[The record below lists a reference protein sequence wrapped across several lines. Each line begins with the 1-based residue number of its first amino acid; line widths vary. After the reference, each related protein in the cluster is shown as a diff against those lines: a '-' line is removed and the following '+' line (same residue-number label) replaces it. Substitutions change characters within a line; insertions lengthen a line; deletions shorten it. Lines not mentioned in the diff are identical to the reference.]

1 MGQEQVEAA
10 AEKSDVIRRLKIG
23 WNLQRSHFEGE
34 DLTLFNFAFSRL
46 EGSVF
51 DGCNLSRAK
60 LTKANLRECVFR
72 DCEMARLEATG
83 ATMNGMTMIGCRLV
97 HGCLDAVSA
106 KGAVVQNTDLDNTY
120 LRAADFSGGS
130 FRRLGMRIQGFHS
143 RGAVM
148 PDFDPADVD
157 HAHESHEMVSHLLRY
172 EYPDDMDILEV
183 CEMLVARIGLD
194 CWHGAI
200 VRIRDRKP
208 HIIDKLEA
216 AWRKYPTW
224 GLWDR
229 WELGCAMAD
238 CQTARDW
245 LDLKDHRLYA
255 QFPGLVDGWCRKE
268 FAKNGW

>member
-1 MGQEQVEAA
+1 MGQEQVGSP

-83 ATMNGMTMIGCRLV
+83 ATMNGMTMIDCRLV

-120 LRAADFSGGS
+120 LRAA
-130 FRRLGMRIQGFHS
+130 
-143 RGAVM
+143 
-148 PDFDPADVD
+148 
-157 HAHESHEMVSHLLRY
+157 
-172 EYPDDMDILEV
+172 EYPDDIDILEV

-200 VRIRDRKP
+200 RRIRDRKS
-208 HIIDKLEA
+208 HLIDKLEA

-238 CQTARDW
+238 CETGQDW
-245 LDLKDHRLYA
+245 LDLKEHRLYG
-255 QFPGLVDGWCRKE
+255 QFPELVDGWCRKE
-268 FAKNGW
+268 FAKKGWKEGRSI